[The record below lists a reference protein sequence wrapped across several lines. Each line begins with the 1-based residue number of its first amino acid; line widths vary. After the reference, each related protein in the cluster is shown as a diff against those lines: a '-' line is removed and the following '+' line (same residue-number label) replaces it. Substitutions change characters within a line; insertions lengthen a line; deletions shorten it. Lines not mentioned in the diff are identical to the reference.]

1 MYSCS
6 NWVEAMNHYILP
18 CQNFAFTRL
27 NFLNIIFEIHV
38 GSRND
43 LTLAFLL
50 LFESQKQIFDV
61 ILHLA
66 LFRNDWL
73 NPVIF
78 ITIWFRKKPFDVN
91 TKILNLKIQFL
102 KDSGLFDDPLIRLQ
116 WALWMLTVSHF
127 FEFIIIWR
135 WTIPFSNYYSYKLDC
150 DIYWVLCSPVLYVC
164 FVLFLHC
171 FICYC

>member
-1 MYSCS
+1 
-6 NWVEAMNHYILP
+6 MNHYILP

-43 LTLAFLL
+43 LTLAFFTAVWISKTNLWCYSKSC
-50 LFESQKQIFDV
+50 FIQEY
-61 ILHLA
+61 
-66 LFRNDWL
+66 DWL

-78 ITIWFRKKPFDVN
+78 TTIWFRKKPFDVN

-102 KDSGLFDDPLIRLQ
+102 KDSGLFHDPLIRLQ
-116 WALWMLTVSHF
+116 WALCMLTVSHF

-171 FICYC
+171 FICYCWFVKCV